1 MRWVLRAGMCAAVAL
16 EALVQGLEI
25 SNIVAVA
32 PASSY
37 MGGAVLNALKCT
49 SQERRDLSVRALVAN
64 DADVVRCRQNCC
76 GVIVGGGVASTLCDV
91 SFPSLSTSA
100 VGDHVLGDKTCFSTP
115 PQRIKALAESLV
127 GCDSLVVVKETHST
141 ILELPRG
148 DRVVSA
154 PTRWSSDFITTHCR
168 SLELID
174 AAVEA
179 GVRKVIL
186 QSAFVAGEGL
196 ARKIV
201 ETRAGGP
208 AVLDAMRALESHLEE
223 TGLEY
228 AVVRAPPLAVSLADR
243 DVGTGAPV
251 ATYVGLAGRLVH
263 AALEQPSSRGRGAYH
278 QVLR

>member
-16 EALVQGLEI
+16 EASVQGLEI

-148 DRVVSA
+148 VPPRAPAGPPSRHRSRRNDSKPNQKASEEILWSEQPVSGSFLGRIELCWTGA
-154 PTRWSSDFITTHCR
+154 RAEASPSP
-168 SLELID
+168 SL
-174 AAVEA
+174 
-179 GVRKVIL
+179 
-186 QSAFVAGEGL
+186 S
-196 ARKIV
+196 
-201 ETRAGGP
+201 
-208 AVLDAMRALESHLEE
+208 
-223 TGLEY
+223 
-228 AVVRAPPLAVSLADR
+228 RAPPTACSSAPASPRAVSICPTCD
-243 DVGTGAPV
+243 
-251 ATYVGLAGRLVH
+251 
-263 AALEQPSSRGRGAYH
+263 
-278 QVLR
+278 